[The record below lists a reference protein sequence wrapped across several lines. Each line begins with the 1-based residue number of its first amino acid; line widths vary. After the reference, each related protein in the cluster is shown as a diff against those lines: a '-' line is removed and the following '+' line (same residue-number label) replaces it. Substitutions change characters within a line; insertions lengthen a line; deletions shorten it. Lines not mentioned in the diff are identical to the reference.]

1 MKLAQ
6 DLSESYMFERDAH
19 LALFPDAKSVLEK
32 LHGLYP
38 IGLITNGPADI
49 QNQEIDTLGIRHYLD
64 NIFIEGE
71 LRIGKPNQVVF
82 DQAADSVKF
91 KADQILMVGN
101 SFGHDIAPAIKY
113 GWVTAW
119 IRRDTDIAVSS
130 RTGKPEEIDLSK
142 PQPDITISDLTELLP
157 LLVHWHGPRAF
168 SRNKS
173 WLAKSVLRCFICF
186 TELLGFAIGI
196 GAVIGGTIFGQTF
209 KTLMP
214 RERPSNLPFA
224 VAQEPHK
231 HSSFPSSHT
240 SCAFGIAV
248 AGGILATRRRKWGV
262 VAALYIWATLVG
274 LSRIYRGVHW
284 PTDVLGGA
292 LIGIVG
298 GCIAV
303 IIADLI
309 FKVTEDIAAQNRL

>member
-1 MKLAQ
+1 MEIVDLSVQERFSNVKAIFFDLDDTLCGYWIASKAGLRKTFDKHPVAGKTTDDMVQAWGETFREFSPELKEKTKLYHEYLTSGTVTRTHQMQLTLLSLGIDDMKLAQ

-157 LLVHWHGPRAF
+157 LLVH
-168 SRNKS
+168 
-173 WLAKSVLRCFICF
+173 
-186 TELLGFAIGI
+186 
-196 GAVIGGTIFGQTF
+196 
-209 KTLMP
+209 
-214 RERPSNLPFA
+214 
-224 VAQEPHK
+224 
-231 HSSFPSSHT
+231 
-240 SCAFGIAV
+240 
-248 AGGILATRRRKWGV
+248 
-262 VAALYIWATLVG
+262 
-274 LSRIYRGVHW
+274 
-284 PTDVLGGA
+284 
-292 LIGIVG
+292 
-298 GCIAV
+298 
-303 IIADLI
+303 
-309 FKVTEDIAAQNRL
+309 